1 MKSRFTTVFATLTL
15 LLATAAAFGQALSN
29 PKYPANANGRVMADE
44 FGRWQLQSQTGIS
57 SGAQAVTLNACYVKV
72 GTAYE
77 EFYPIA
83 TNTPLLITDGA
94 NTETVTPTAVTL
106 PTPNVGPS
114 TISPYNCSFTATFAN
129 SHVNPGFSISAADN
143 GLEAGINYALAK
155 GIGTVTIEQS
165 SYITNTMLSTAQ
177 VYPQV
182 QIEDLR
188 ATSANSTN
196 GLVYWNPQPTSAL
209 TTSSGAP
216 TTRVGSA
223 TACTGSNTVCDTA
236 IAVASGGFT
245 NAAQYVWVAYVD
257 VMGGVSQASATA
269 HYTSAGAVQIEFLAP
284 AAATGQVGWIFGVG
298 LTYATA
304 YWFPASSAYCT
315 LTTIETVTPAC
326 ALSNTAYNQS
336 ASNAFVSKPLTTF
349 ALYPAAG
356 GIAAAYNPNI
366 QNHTTFAYAPS
377 RTPSLGFQTDYA
389 AFNATAAL
397 TAGQLGVLGT
407 VVLPPGFLNFLP
419 STLEI
424 HGKFNYTPTTG
435 GTAPEV
441 LVEIGDITDFS
452 TGTPKALCTELEIH
466 TTTTVAYSV
475 DFTCTLQT
483 QATGTTGSIQPGGI
497 LVDGVA
503 AGGTAPILAVEQ
515 DTGAITAD
523 VQDQDLLYVVFS
535 QTTSAETTGPT
546 LQKLTINQIN

>member
-57 SGAQAVTLNACYVKV
+57 SGAQTVTLNGCYVKV

-77 EFYPIA
+77 EVYPIA

-94 NTETVTPTAVTL
+94 NTETVTPTAVTQ
-106 PTPNVGPS
+106 PTPVTGPS
-114 TISPYNCSFTATFAN
+114 TISPFNCSFTATFSN

-143 GLEAGINYALAK
+143 GLEAAINYAISK
-155 GIGTVTIEQS
+155 GFGVVTIEQS

-177 VYPQV
+177 VYPTV

-188 ATSANSTN
+188 AGA
-196 GLVYWNPQPTSAL
+196 LQYWNPQPTSAL
-209 TTSSGAP
+209 TTSTGAP
-216 TTRVGSA
+216 AVRVGSA
-223 TACTGSNTVCDTA
+223 SGCTGSNTVCDTS
-236 IAVASGGFT
+236 ITVASGGFT

-298 LTYATA
+298 LSYATA

-326 ALSNTAYNQS
+326 ALANTAYNQS

-349 ALYPAAG
+349 ALYPVAG
-356 GIAAAYNPNI
+356 GLANTYNPNI
-366 QNHTTFAYAPS
+366 QNHTTFAYVPS
-377 RTPSLGFQTDYA
+377 QRPSLGFQTEYA
-389 AFNATAAL
+389 AFTATPAL
-397 TAGQLGVLGT
+397 TASQLGVLGT
-407 VVLPPGFLNFLP
+407 VVLPTGYLNFLP
-419 STLEI
+419 RDIEI

-441 LVEIGDITDFS
+441 LVEVGDITDFT
-452 TGTPKALCTELEIH
+452 TGTPKALCTELEVH
-466 TTTTVAYSV
+466 STTTVAYSV

-483 QATGTTGSIQPGGI
+483 QATGTTGSIQPGGFLI
-497 LVDGVA
+497 DA
-503 AGGTAPILAVEQ
+503 AEAGGTLGIATSEQ